1 MTPWLN
7 SVDIFQAF
15 VYLTSQHVET
25 SKPFPGLS
33 WTPTSTFS
41 WVSSSSV
48 EWHSPFA
55 GSYSAPPT
63 RVLGSSNHPASWD
76 HQRPHWLSVS
86 LRRLEDRFSKVRHYN
101 RVNGMGF
108 GADTWVKIPIT
119 SRKGLEKVSFDFLM
133 YKTGM
138 TVTAL
143 PGGWTLDLS
152 PWFH

>member
-1 MTPWLN
+1 MTSWLN
-7 SVDIFQAF
+7 SVVFFRPLFTWPLSMSRHPNLFLAF
-15 VYLTSQHVET
+15 
-25 SKPFPGLS
+25 
-33 WTPTSTFS
+33 PTSTFS
-41 WVSSSSV
+41 WVSSSSSV
-48 EWHSPFA
+48 ECHSPFA

-63 RVLGSSNHPASWD
+63 RVLGSSYHPASWD

-133 YKTGM
+133 YKMGM

-143 PGGWTLDLS
+143 PGGWNKICR
-152 PWFH
+152 